1 MAVLD
6 QLTYGYCP
14 IVKMEKTADGLMV
27 YGQAAGT
34 GLDMDLQ
41 AFDRAYLKTAV
52 PDWFKYANVR
62 EQHSQIAAG
71 VGKELIVDAS
81 GDSYMLKALIVD
93 PVTIKKVET
102 GVLKGFSPGV
112 KRGKVIKS
120 ARAPNGLIV
129 AGEMVEISLVDR
141 PSDPKNMVS
150 ICKSAGGATLF
161 PKERKMEWLTEDL
174 YKSASATAI
183 DVLDGEYESADQEVT
198 KAVMTEVADLLI
210 AEAMML
216 KSAAADGT
224 LAEGAYDIGGLIN
237 ATNALVGFVDP
248 DADGYP
254 GMTGDFREFVGKSA
268 TVDGTTEDLV
278 KAAVA
283 DLTKS
288 FEARLEA
295 QDEEIKRLRAMPTVG
310 GPVVI
315 PPTQTPAQTLN
326 KSARADAVDY
336 LAKSRAPGLDPALAA
351 TYRKMHAAQLKG
363 AAS

>member
-34 GLDMDLQ
+34 GMDMDLQ
-41 AFDRAYLKTAV
+41 GFDKAYLKTAV

-71 VGKELIVDAS
+71 VGKELIVDAT
-81 GDSYMLKALIVD
+81 GDSYMLKALVVD

-102 GVLKGFSPGV
+102 GVLKGFSPGL
-112 KRGKVIKS
+112 KRGRVVKS
-120 ARAPNGLIV
+120 DKFPNGLIV

-141 PSDPKNMVS
+141 PSDPKNMIS

-161 PKERKMEWLTEDL
+161 PRERKMEWLTEDL
-174 YKSASATAI
+174 HKSASATAI
-183 DVLDGEYESADQEVT
+183 DVLDGEYEGADQDVT
-198 KAVMTEVADLLI
+198 KAVVTEVADLLI

-224 LAEGAYDIGGLIN
+224 LDGGAYDIGGLIN

-254 GMTGDFREFVGKSA
+254 GMTDDFRDFMGKSA
-268 TVDGTTEDLV
+268 NVDTTEDLV

-283 DLTKS
+283 DLTKA
-288 FEARLEA
+288 FEARFEA
-295 QDEEIKRLRAMPTVG
+295 QDAEIQRLRAMPTVG

-315 PPTQTPAQTLN
+315 PPAQAPAQTLN
-326 KSARADAVDY
+326 KSASVDY
-336 LAKSRAPGLDPALAA
+336 LAKANTPGLDPGLAA
-351 TYRKMHAAQLKG
+351 TYRKMHADQLKG
-363 AAS
+363 ANS